1 MSIYERI
8 QELCKLNKLTG
19 AELGQKLGLKKSPL
33 TDWKNQ
39 KAKPTV
45 EQVIMMCDIFAT
57 SSEYI
62 LFGKELKQLTE
73 DEQKLIDA
81 YRKADPAMQGAARKL
96 LDVSETEQERSSVSR
111 TG

>member
-1 MSIYERI
+1 MGIYERI
-8 QELCKLNKLTG
+8 LELCKVNNLTG
-19 AELGQKLGLKKSPL
+19 IELGQKLGLKKSPL

-45 EQVIMMCDIFAT
+45 EQIITMCEIFAI

-73 DEQKLIDA
+73 EEQRLIDA

-96 LDVSETEQERSSVSR
+96 LDVSETEQERSSTSR

>member
-1 MSIYERI
+1 
-8 QELCKLNKLTG
+8 
-19 AELGQKLGLKKSPL
+19 
-33 TDWKNQ
+33 
-39 KAKPTV
+39 
-45 EQVIMMCDIFAT
+45 MCDIFAT

-62 LFGKELKQLTE
+62 LFGKVLKQLTE

-81 YRKADPAMQGAARKL
+81 YRKADPAMQGATRKL